1 MTSTEPQTSCSV
13 STDRG
18 QNMNGVGDDQTTVPS
33 SGSFMSDTDHAS
45 EDSTR
50 NHSKFHT
57 MEYITLIWLDS
68 EIEMSKKHIENSISR
83 LQHLVNLVKVFTDL
97 EDCTNFIVS
106 NMIKRFFYLFR
117 VISVSE
123 SH

>member
-1 MTSTEPQTSCSV
+1 
-13 STDRG
+13 
-18 QNMNGVGDDQTTVPS
+18 MNGVGDDQTTVPS